1 MSSLTPYD
9 PFRRSMSFFDREL
22 RDMQHRFANLFHR
35 VPMRGDSEEET
46 MGTTQWMPPV
56 DIVEDDREYLIKA
69 ELPEIRK
76 EDVRVTVQDGILSI
90 AGERKFEAEEKGR
103 RFHRVER
110 AFGSFHRTFVVPTD
124 ADPEEVT
131 ADFTDGLLQ
140 VHLPKSEQA
149 KPRSIEVK
157 VGAGASSSRESGRS
171 GGSGYS
177 EESRREKRGKMS
189 ASEIGENQST
199 R

>member
-9 PFRRSMSFFDREL
+9 PFRRSMSRFDREL
-22 RDMQHRFANLFHR
+22 RDMQNRFTSLFHR
-35 VPMRGDSEEET
+35 VPMRGDSEEESVAT
-46 MGTTQWMPPV
+46 AQWTPPV
-56 DIVEDDREYLIKA
+56 DIVEDEREYLIKA
-69 ELPEIRK
+69 DLPEIRK
-76 EDVRVTVQDGILSI
+76 EDVRVTVQDGVLSI
-90 AGERKFEAEEKGR
+90 SGERRFETEEKGR

-110 AFGSFHRTFVVPTD
+110 AFGSFNRTFVVPTD

-131 ADFTDGLLQ
+131 AEFTDGLLQ

-157 VGAGASSSRESGRS
+157 VGAGSSSSRETGRS
-171 GGSGYS
+171 SGLS
-177 EESRREKRGKMS
+177 DEQRSREKRGKMS
-189 ASEIGENQST
+189 ASDVSESQST

>member
-1 MSSLTPYD
+1 MSSMTPYD

-22 RDMQHRFANLFHR
+22 REMQNRFSNMFHR
-35 VPMRGDSEEET
+35 VPMRGDHEEEA

-90 AGERKFEAEEKGR
+90 AGERKFESEEKGR

-110 AFGSFHRTFVVPTD
+110 AFGSFNRTFMVPTD

-131 ADFTDGLLQ
+131 AEFTDGLLQ
-140 VHLPKSEQA
+140 IHLPKSEQA
-149 KPRSIEVK
+149 RPRSIDVK
-157 VGAGASSSRESGRS
+157 VGAGTSSSRETGRS
-171 GGSGYS
+171 GGFSDEQRG
-177 EESRREKRGKMS
+177 REKRSKMS
-189 ASEIGENQST
+189 ASEASENQST

>member
-9 PFRRSMSFFDREL
+9 PLRRSMSFFDREL
-22 RDMQHRFANLFHR
+22 RDVQNRFASLFHR
-35 VPMRGDSEEET
+35 VPMRGEQGEEA

-90 AGERKFEAEEKGR
+90 AGERKFESEEKGR
-103 RFHRVER
+103 RIHRVER
-110 AFGSFHRTFVVPTD
+110 AFGSFNRTFVVPTD

-131 ADFTDGLLQ
+131 AEFTDGLLQ
-140 VHLPKSEQA
+140 IHLPKSEQA

-157 VGAGASSSRESGRS
+157 VGAGTSSSRESGRS
-171 GGSGYS
+171 TGFSD
-177 EESRREKRGKMS
+177 EQRNREKRGKMS
-189 ASEIGENQST
+189 ASEISDQSA